1 MNSKTRF
8 LLIILACL
16 IVLGVAAYLLIP
28 FLKNQPAKT
37 SDSKTEVVE
46 KCSIGKTSF
55 KSDVLGVKF
64 CYPDEWGIV
73 KTEPVEYLTDLNGA
87 VDQYSENTHNTYSNS
102 LFITFSKNSSLKVR
116 LFNEKYGGEYY
127 PNARAYDA
135 GYIDNIS
142 TLKKSGNIC
151 DYKINFDGNWDGKD
165 TLKEILNECPVDIKT
180 VFVENTRYFDKTLYE
195 YQLESMAYK
204 KAQNGVF
211 DNLLATYSFARSKQ
225 LAEKVSTVDGLYN
238 NGTVNNFT
246 ENQAFTN
253 DYYTEQTKAFKDFI
267 KDITIY
273 KPIKPSQ
280 EAFKEIKGEDANI
293 TLIRKYYWNLSGG
306 KFDDAYGSYSKPVKT
321 LDEYK
326 TSVKDL
332 YTGTPRDFRKLA
344 DNKYDFYLDYQ
355 AQNTKP
361 TVYHYVVNIVN
372 NKIEFEV
379 SEEITTP
386 MVKSGDYTAFAKRI
400 DMKIYMILKKGDEE
414 TVVEEGSADYDSTS
428 NIGIQKIFH
437 DIKFSE
443 KSGYL
448 IYSTMFYEGQTVNI
462 YDITKQKVVV
472 KSEGSTTYGIDST
485 ETHAYACASG
495 GMSATVGSVYSLPSG
510 SVLFDAYKDSAND
523 SYIDIECS
531 YDKNQQRVTMVLS
544 KSDSKIDDKTI
555 KYDLSTEK
563 VVE

>member
-8 LLIILACL
+8 LLILVACL
-16 IVLGVAAYLLIP
+16 IVIGVAAYLLFP
-28 FLKNQPAKT
+28 LLRNQPTKS
-37 SDSKTEVVE
+37 SDSKTEAVE

-64 CYPDEWGIV
+64 CYPEEWGV
-73 KTEPVEYLTDLNGA
+73 AKTEPVEYLTKLNGA
-87 VDQYSENTHNTYSNS
+87 VDQYSKDADNAYSNS
-102 LFITFSKNSSLKVR
+102 LIITFSKNASLDVR

-165 TLKEILNECPVDIKT
+165 TLKEILNECPADIKT
-180 VFVENTRYFDKTLYE
+180 VLIENTRYFDKILYE
-195 YQLESMAYK
+195 YQLESMVYK

-225 LAEKVSTVDGLYN
+225 LAEKVSTIDELYN

-246 ENQAFTN
+246 ENKAFTN
-253 DYYTEQTKAFKDFI
+253 DYYTEQAKAFKDFI
-267 KDITIY
+267 KGIKIY

-280 EAFKEIKGEDANI
+280 EAFKEIKGEDTNI
-293 TLIRKYYWNLSGG
+293 TLIRKYYWNLTGG
-306 KFDDAYGSYSKPVKT
+306 KVDDAYNSYSKPAKT

-326 TSVKDL
+326 TSVKDF

-344 DNKYDFYLDYQ
+344 GNKYDFYLDYQ

-361 TVYHYVVNIVN
+361 AVYHYVVNIMN

-386 MVKSGDYTAFAKRI
+386 MVKSGDYTAYAKRI
-400 DMKIYMILKKGDEE
+400 DKKTYLILKKGDEE

-428 NIGIQKIFH
+428 NIGSQKIFH
-437 DIKFSE
+437 DIKFSD
-443 KSGYL
+443 KTGFL
-448 IYSTMFYEGQTVNI
+448 IYLVTGYEWQSVNI
-462 YDITKQKVVV
+462 YDITKQEVVV
-472 KSEGSTTYGIDST
+472 NSGGSSTYGIDST
-485 ETHAYACASG
+485 ETHAYTCASG
-495 GMSATVGSVYSLPSG
+495 GMSEAVGSVYSLPGG
-510 SVLFDAYKDSAND
+510 SVLFDVYKDSANN
-523 SYIDIECS
+523 SYMDIECS
-531 YDKNQQRVTMVLS
+531 YDKNQQRITMVLS
-544 KSDSKIDDKTI
+544 KSDSKTGDKTI

-563 VVE
+563 VAE